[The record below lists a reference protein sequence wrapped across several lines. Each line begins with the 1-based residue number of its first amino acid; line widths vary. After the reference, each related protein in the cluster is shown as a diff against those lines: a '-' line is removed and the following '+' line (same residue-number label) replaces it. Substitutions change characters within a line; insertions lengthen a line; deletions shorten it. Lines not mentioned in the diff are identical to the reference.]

1 MAFQSRK
8 LPLVGFSCSGDP
20 RKEVVELE
28 VDDDANME
36 EEEVMK
42 IGKTTEILKKA
53 AAMCKSKTTRL
64 LVLASLQRC
73 RMAAAA
79 VVSHKIHTR
88 IVADRNRVDC
98 HKPLTLRT
106 IEKRP
111 VIVHGGDLALA
122 GNLSQ
127 QLAMLTQEE
136 GHGGCPADRTL
147 HPLFNDDRNNCCYT
161 DDDDV
166 LLDACDQE
174 DGDEL
179 SVMDVIRSNREFE
192 GLEFNR
198 EEEIDMAA
206 DMFIRRFR
214 QRLNNGF

>member
-1 MAFQSRK
+1 
-8 LPLVGFSCSGDP
+8 
-20 RKEVVELE
+20 
-28 VDDDANME
+28 
-36 EEEVMK
+36 MK

-64 LVLASLQRC
+64 LILASLQRR

-98 HKPLTLRT
+98 HKPLALRT

-111 VIVHGGDLALA
+111 VIVHGGDLAD
-122 GNLSQ
+122 NISH
-127 QLAMLTQEE
+127 QLAMLTQED
-136 GHGGCPADRTL
+136 GHGGCPADWTL
-147 HPLFNDDRNNCCYT
+147 HPLFNDDHINCCYT
-161 DDDDV
+161 NDDDV

-174 DGDEL
+174 DNDEL
-179 SVMDVIRSNREFE
+179 SVMDVIRSNREVE
-192 GLEFNR
+192 GLESNM